1 MMARSLFVTARVAGV
16 AAAALLLT
24 GGLVACG
31 SETPASNA
39 PAGPAAA
46 TEPGAFPATIDHK
59 YGATTINAAPQR
71 VVTAGL
77 TEQDAVLALGVV
89 PVATTEWNGEYPGA
103 IGPWAS
109 SKVGSAKLPE
119 VLTGTDGPQF
129 EKIAALKPD
138 LIIALYSA
146 LTEEQYTTLSK
157 IAPTLA
163 QPKEYSDY
171 GIPWQE
177 STKKIGIALGK
188 KAEAEKLVKDVD
200 DKFAKAAQEHPEFAG
215 KTALMTTLSEGYF
228 VFGSEDPRNRIL
240 TSLGFKMPADL
251 DTIIGDKFG
260 ANISAERTDVLNV
273 NALVWIFDTL
283 ASGRDTLSK
292 DKLYTNLAVSKEKR
306 EVEIEDPTTYGRALT
321 FVSVLSLPYVLD
333 RLVPQLAAAVDGNPA
348 TEVKPAE

>member
-1 MMARSLFVTARVAGV
+1 MMARSLFRSARVAGL
-16 AAAALLLT
+16 AAAGLLLT
-24 GGLVACG
+24 AGLAACG
-31 SETPASNA
+31 TETPASNG
-39 PAGPAAA
+39 PAAPAAA

-59 YGATTINAAPQR
+59 YGSTTITAAPRR
-71 VVTAGL
+71 VVTVGL

-89 PVATTEWNGEYPGA
+89 PVGTTEWNGEYPGA

-109 SKVGSAKLPE
+109 AEVGSATLPT
-119 VLTGTDGPQF
+119 VLAGTDGPQF

-138 LIIALYSA
+138 LIVALYSA
-146 LTEEQYTTLSK
+146 LTQEQYTTLSK

-177 STKKIGIALGK
+177 TTKKVGIALGK

-200 DKFAKAAQEHPEFAG
+200 DKFAEAAREHPEFAG
-215 KTALMTTLSEGYF
+215 KTALMATLSEGYF
-228 VFGSEDPRNRIL
+228 VFGTEDPRNRIL
-240 TSLGFKMPADL
+240 TSLGFTLPTDL

-273 NALVWIFDTL
+273 NALVWIFDTVADGRAEL
-283 ASGRDTLSK
+283 AK